1 MSTWNHRVLAHK
13 SKNPNCEGEVYFQ
26 IHEVHYN
33 KKGNPKSYTQNGVS
47 VGGEGYADIQWV
59 LSQMQE
65 CLTKPVL
72 DVDNWPN
79 EFKGEFLSRKVK
91 K

>member
-26 IHEVHYN
+26 IHEVHYD
-33 KKGNPKSYTQNGVS
+33 KKDNPKSHTQNGISVVS
-47 VGGEGYADIQWV
+47 EGYADMQWV
-59 LSQMQE
+59 LSEMQA

-72 DVDNWPN
+72 SADNWPN
-79 EFKGEFLSRKVK
+79 EYIGKFI
-91 K
+91 